1 MEAQLEDIRQN
12 VTLRTMKDLR
22 KSIIDCAKN
31 IKSNDETFD
40 ISTLPRVRDKIIH
53 LMDDYVDTVKK
64 IEACQKVFLKLHE
77 EIEAIENDENN
88 KDCIELQFVTNKFN
102 AMIEETCQ
110 TITTDETEAQ
120 FDLEEMLRPSDDEI
134 QQVSEPAQ
142 VPKDPITKQNIKVAT
157 KSTICGH
164 IYDKESLEDYMKKKE
179 KARKS
184 VQCPVAGC
192 TNRSIKRMELVLD
205 EEINKLIQS
214 L

>member
-1 MEAQLEDIRQN
+1 MDAQLQDIRQN
-12 VTLRTMKDLR
+12 VTLSTMKVLR

-31 IKSNDETFD
+31 IKSNDETFN
-40 ISTLPRVRDKIIH
+40 ISTLPRVKDKLIQ

-64 IEACQKVFLKLHE
+64 IEACQNVFLKLNE

-88 KDCIELQFVTNKFN
+88 KDCVELQLVTNKFN
-102 AMIEETCQ
+102 AMIAETCQ
-110 TITTDETEAQ
+110 NITTEETEAQ
-120 FDLEEMLRPSDDEI
+120 FDLEEMLRPNDDEI

-142 VPKDPITKQNIKVAT
+142 VPKDPITKQNIRVAVR
-157 KSTICGH
+157 STICGH
-164 IYDKESLEDYMKKKE
+164 VYDKESMEDYIKKKE
-179 KARKS
+179 KARKQ

-192 TNRSIKRMELVLD
+192 TNRSMKRIELVPD